1 MAEDD
6 SQDDSSKTE
15 DPTPRRLE
23 EARKKGQ
30 VPLSREMNSWV
41 MLLMATMLVLAL
53 SGPMVTSLGQGLRTY
68 LEQAHALPGVPG
80 GLRSVLGGA
89 LLETLKI
96 LLLPFLLLMAAAFL
110 GPFLQIGPLFAREAV
125 KPDISKISPIK
136 GWKRLFSTRAL
147 MEFAKGILKIGIVA
161 VVAYI
166 LLRPFFDTIDHMVG
180 MPVSVMMEEMKA
192 LVLRMLAGTLIVF
205 LVVAVIDLLYQRMEH
220 IKKMRMSRYDMKEEY
235 RQTEGDPQIKAKL
248 RQLRSEKAKQR
259 MMANVPT
266 ADVVIT
272 NPTHYAVALKYDP
285 DTMDAPLCVAKGMD
299 QLALRIREVAK
310 ENNVSII
317 ENRPLARAL
326 HDLVDVDEVI
336 PTEHYRA
343 VAEIISFVFRQKG
356 KLN

>member
-110 GPFLQIGPLFAREAV
+110 GPFLQIGPLFAPEAV

-161 VVAYI
+161 VVAYV

-326 HDLVDVDEVI
+326 HDSVEVDEVI

>member
-15 DPTPRRLE
+15 DPTPRRLD

-41 MLLMATMLVLAL
+41 MLLMAAMLVLAL

-96 LLLPFLLLMAAAFL
+96 LLLPFLLLMTAAFL
-110 GPFLQIGPLFAREAV
+110 GPFLQIGPLFAPEAV

-161 VVAYI
+161 VVAYV

-326 HDLVDVDEVI
+326 HDSVEVDEVI

>member
-15 DPTPRRLE
+15 DPTPRRLD

-96 LLLPFLLLMAAAFL
+96 LLLPFLLLMTAAFL
-110 GPFLQIGPLFAREAV
+110 GPFLQIGPLFAPEAV

-161 VVAYI
+161 VVAYV

-326 HDLVDVDEVI
+326 HDSVEVDEVI

>member
-6 SQDDSSKTE
+6 SQDESSKTE

-30 VPLSREMNSWV
+30 VPLSREINSWM
-41 MLLMATMLVLAL
+41 MLLMATVLVLAL
-53 SGPMVTSLGQGLRTY
+53 SGGMVSSLGQFLRVY

-80 GLRSVLGGA
+80 GLHVVLGGA
-89 LLETLKI
+89 FIETLKV
-96 LLLPFLLLMAAAFL
+96 LFLPLLLLMAAAFL
-110 GPFLQIGPLFAREAV
+110 GPFLQIGPLFAPEV
-125 KPDISKISPIK
+125 LKPDISKISPVK

-205 LVVAVIDLLYQRMEH
+205 LVVAVVDLLYQRMEH

-285 DTMDAPLCVAKGMD
+285 DTMDAPLCVAKGVD

-310 ENNVSII
+310 ENNVSIV

-326 HDLVDVDEVI
+326 HDSVEVDEVI

-356 KLN
+356 KLS

>member
-110 GPFLQIGPLFAREAV
+110 GPFLQIGPLFAPEAV

-326 HDLVDVDEVI
+326 HDSVDVDEVI

>member
-110 GPFLQIGPLFAREAV
+110 GPFLQIGPLFAPEAV

-326 HDLVDVDEVI
+326 HDSVEVDEVI

>member
-110 GPFLQIGPLFAREAV
+110 GPFLQIGPLFAPEAV